1 MYDFLGDDV
10 IVNKNDSKPM
20 RVVVK
25 MLRTDVKE
33 NEK

>member
-1 MYDFLGDDV
+1 MNDFLGDDY
-10 IVNKNDSKPM
+10 IVNKNCTRPM